1 MSEREPGAGAQAA
14 EELARLAQEL
24 ADERRAGEELR
35 AQLEERARAAAEALA
50 EVARVRRA
58 GGQVEEKVDE
68 LEKQVRARHIGR
80 GILGAARRRGR
91 GYGSPP
97 SKFDVDGFRCG
108 VCARFKQLLHVQ
120 GCGGEGARRGNPQ
133 LGRSRADASARRR
146 P

>member
-1 MSEREPGAGAQAA
+1 VAEAWSAGRGRVEAAELARLAQELADERERDSDKDREWVSEREPGAGAQAA

-80 GILGAARRRGR
+80 GAAARTRLRI
-91 GYGSPP
+91 
-97 SKFDVDGFRCG
+97 
-108 VCARFKQLLHVQ
+108 
-120 GCGGEGARRGNPQ
+120 
-133 LGRSRADASARRR
+133 AS
-146 P
+146 